1 LTGVSK
7 FSGLSVFSA
16 LNNPNDITLDDVYS
30 SICGYTQDEL
40 EKYFTD
46 YIDKIAAKKNK
57 SRIELLEDIKIWY
70 NGYSWDGQISVYNP
84 FSTLLFFDKGKIA
97 NYWFRTGTPT
107 FLIEILQKRNQIK
120 PVLEPFKV
128 GSIVFDSYNP
138 LNISEIPLLFQTGY
152 LTIKEVDSSLRP
164 QYTLGIPNLEVK
176 EAFLEYLLNAY
187 INYPVEQI
195 QPLVYDMQ
203 AQIYAG
209 DTSGLEQNLRILL
222 ANIPNTLHI
231 AKEAYYH
238 SMFLLLMKVFGFDIK
253 GEIQTNIGRIDAV
266 WSQSDLVVI
275 AEIKYDSKKSI
286 TSLLNSAMKQINDR
300 KYYESYLDKKVILMA
315 VAFTGKEIKC
325 KLNDVN
331 TKNQNSTNKPQT
343 KKKH

>member
-1 LTGVSK
+1 
-7 FSGLSVFSA
+7 
-16 LNNPNDITLDDVYS
+16 
-30 SICGYTQDEL
+30 
-40 EKYFTD
+40 
-46 YIDKIAAKKNK
+46 
-57 SRIELLEDIKIWY
+57 
-70 NGYSWDGQISVYNP
+70 
-84 FSTLLFFDKGKIA
+84 
-97 NYWFRTGTPT
+97 
-107 FLIEILQKRNQIK
+107 
-120 PVLEPFKV
+120 
-128 GSIVFDSYNP
+128 
-138 LNISEIPLLFQTGY
+138 SEIPLLFQTGY

-203 AQIYAG
+203 DQIYAG

-231 AKEAYYH
+231 AKDAYYH

-266 WSQSDLVVI
+266 WSQADLVVI

-300 KYYESYLDKKVILMA
+300 KYYEAYLDKKVILMA

-325 KLNDVN
+325 ELKKLE
-331 TKNQNSTNKPQT
+331 SPPY
-343 KKKH
+343 